1 VRFGFRCV
9 MDVEQYLREQKKE
22 MNLEGDPSTKSLT
35 LKLDRRSY
43 CSVERIRDQISHL
56 DFFQNI
62 KSQDPQLS
70 GVLLNMIEPK
80 GCDEILFV
88 M

>member
-1 VRFGFRCV
+1 
-9 MDVEQYLREQKKE
+9 

-43 CSVERIRDQISHL
+43 CSVERIRDQIPHL
-56 DFFQNI
+56 DFFQNT
-62 KSQDPQLS
+62 KRQDPQLS
-70 GVLLNMIEPK
+70 GVLSNKIEPK

-88 M
+88 I